1 MFDGKSIAVVIPAYN
16 EELLI
21 GRVLSTMPAF
31 VDHLIV
37 INDCSRDRTREIVEE
52 FQTRDPRIVLIN
64 HEPNKGLGQSLID
77 GYLESRRLGSAIT
90 AVMAGDAQMNPDD
103 LPALVEP
110 VASGQADYAKGN
122 RLLRQEVYSRMP
134 KHRLFGNAGLSLLT
148 KFATGYWHLID
159 PQCGYTAIG
168 KKALAHI
175 PIERMTKGYGYNA
188 DILNMLNFGN
198 FRVRDVE
205 VEPVY
210 GEERSKIKLRSYI
223 PKVSVLLVRLF
234 IGRMVGKYL
243 VRDFNPLVLFY
254 AFSALNLG
262 LLAPILFVRLLFFY
276 CRLGVVPTTTLT
288 LLNFAVMMGFLFFFF
303 AMWLDMEDNRR
314 LRG

>member
-1 MFDGKSIAVVIPAYN
+1 MFEGKTVAVVIPAYN

-21 GRVLSTMPAF
+21 GKVLTTMPSF
-31 VDHLIV
+31 VDEMIV
-37 INDCSRDRTREIVEE
+37 INDCSKDRTREIV
-52 FQTRDPRIVLIN
+52 QDYQKDDTRIVLIN

-77 GYLESRRLGSAIT
+77 GYLQARTLGADVT
-90 AVMAGDAQMNPDD
+90 VVMAGDAQMSPHD
-103 LPALVEP
+103 LPTVIGPIAAGE
-110 VASGQADYAKGN
+110 ADYTKGN
-122 RLLRQEVYSRMP
+122 RLLREDVYSRMP
-134 KHRLFGNAGLSLLT
+134 KHRFFGNAGLSLLT

-168 KKALAHI
+168 KKALASI

-188 DILNMLNFGN
+188 DILNMLNLGN

-210 GEERSKIKLRSYI
+210 GEERSKIKLGSYI
-223 PKVSVLLVRLF
+223 PRVSLLLMRLF
-234 IGRMVGKYL
+234 VMRMVKKYL
-243 VRDFNPLVLFY
+243 IRDFNPLVLFY
-254 AFSALNLG
+254 AFSVINLG
-262 LLAPILFVRLLFFY
+262 MLAPMLFVRLVLFLY
-276 CRLGVVPTTTLT
+276 RDGIVPSTTLT

>member
-1 MFDGKSIAVVIPAYN
+1 MFEGKTVAVVIPAYN

-21 GRVLSTMPAF
+21 GRVLTTMPSF
-31 VDHLIV
+31 VDEMIV
-37 INDCSRDRTREIVEE
+37 INDCSKDRTREIVQD
-52 FQTRDPRIVLIN
+52 FQQGDARIVLIN

-77 GYLESRRLGSAIT
+77 GYLQARALGVDVT
-90 AVMAGDAQMNPDD
+90 VVMAGDAQMNPAD
-103 LPALVEP
+103 LPTVIGP
-110 VASGQADYAKGN
+110 IASGEADYTKGN
-122 RLLRQEVYSRMP
+122 RLLREDVYSRMP
-134 KHRLFGNAGLSLLT
+134 KHRYFGNAGLSLLT

-168 KKALAHI
+168 KKALANI

-188 DILNMLNFGN
+188 DILNMLNLGN

-210 GEERSKIKLRSYI
+210 GEERSKIKLGSYI
-223 PKVSVLLVRLF
+223 PRVSVLLMRLF
-234 IGRMVGKYL
+234 VMRMVKKYL
-243 VRDFNPLVLFY
+243 IRDFNPLVLFY
-254 AFSALNLG
+254 AFSVINLG
-262 LLAPILFVRLLFFY
+262 LLAPALFVRLVLFLY
-276 CRLGVVPTTTLT
+276 QDGIVPSTTLT